1 MTPTISKSVQKQIQ
15 MLLAS
20 NMTYEQVMER
30 IPGLK
35 KSTLG
40 RYANKFFPNR
50 MKAAPG
56 RRATI
61 GETTKSYIRRQ
72 VIKGEFKT
80 AKAYEL
86 QSENQSEE
94 ASAQ

>member
-1 MTPTISKSVQKQIQ
+1 MTPTISNSVQKQTQ
-15 MLLAS
+15 MLLVS

-30 IPGLK
+30 IPRLK

-40 RYANKFFPNR
+40 RYANTFFPNR

-56 RRATI
+56 GRATI

-72 VIKGEFKT
+72 VIKDEFKT
-80 AKAYEL
+80 AKVVHQFLNGLGYAISYF
-86 QSENQSEE
+86 
-94 ASAQ
+94 